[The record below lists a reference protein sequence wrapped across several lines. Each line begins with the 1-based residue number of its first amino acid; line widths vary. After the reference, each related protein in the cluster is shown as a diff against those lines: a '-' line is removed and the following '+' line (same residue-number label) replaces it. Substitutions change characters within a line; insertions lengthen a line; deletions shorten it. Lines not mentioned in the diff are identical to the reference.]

1 MNYIYGSILTAVG
14 VLFLKNGIESFANL
28 NIDTKLL
35 FGGNKD
41 NKFSYS
47 ENKRLNFNFGKY
59 PPCFNYS
66 VEARHI
72 FDTIDM
78 KGEINKYQ
86 RLFDVYSILLC
97 QKYHASYKECDS
109 DMLKE
114 RINDL
119 KKMMP
124 QNYDKNLLLEK
135 ISKYVILN
143 DSNVF
148 KLILMSFYLI
158 EEEIKKIKD
167 DKIINLNDKFYYA
180 VFQELLLLCDK
191 F

>member
-1 MNYIYGSILTAVG
+1 
-14 VLFLKNGIESFANL
+14 
-28 NIDTKLL
+28 
-35 FGGNKD
+35 
-41 NKFSYS
+41 
-47 ENKRLNFNFGKY
+47 
-59 PPCFNYS
+59 
-66 VEARHI
+66 
-72 FDTIDM
+72 
-78 KGEINKYQ
+78 
-86 RLFDVYSILLC
+86 
-97 QKYHASYKECDS
+97 
-109 DMLKE
+109 MLKE

-124 QNYDKNLLLEK
+124 QNYNKNLLLEK